1 MFVDEAEITVQA
13 GTGGAG
19 FVAFFGRRG
28 GPCGG
33 NGGNGGS
40 VYAQVNQNMSNLKRY
55 VEHKKFKAEDG
66 QSGGYNRSLGANG
79 VDLILYM
86 PVGTSVINLETNEEI
101 ELNNTKNQI
110 LLCRGGNYGRGNDA
124 FKTSTNRTPRNRE
137 LGFPG
142 QTRHFKLLLKLIA
155 NFGLI
160 GLPNAG
166 KSSLLNVLTAANV
179 KTANYPFTTLEASL
193 GAYNGKIIADI
204 PGLIEGASKGKGLG
218 IKFLKHVEKVRLLLH
233 CLSVESE
240 NLEKDYQTI
249 LDEMGAY
256 NKTLLN
262 KDTVILLTK
271 IDLISPKEVQQ
282 KIKLLKKFKKQIL
295 PISIYNKPSLKKL
308 ELQLNV

>member
-1 MFVDEAEITVQA
+1 MFVDEAEITVQG

-19 FVAFFGRRG
+19 FVAFFGKKG

-55 VEHKKFKAEDG
+55 VEHTKFKAEDG

-79 VDLILYM
+79 DDLILYM
-86 PVGTSVINLETNEEI
+86 PVGTSIINLETKEEI
-101 ELNNTKNQI
+101 ELNNTKKQI
-110 LLCRGGNYGRGNDA
+110 LLCCGGNYGRGNDA
-124 FKTSTNRTPRNRE
+124 FKTATNRTPRNRE
-137 LGFPG
+137 PGFPG
-142 QTRHFKLLLKLIA
+142 KTSHFKLILKLIA
-155 NFGLI
+155 DYGLI

-218 IKFLKHVEKVRLLLH
+218 IKFLKHVEKVHLLLH
-233 CLSVESE
+233 CISVESM

-282 KIKLLKKFKKQIL
+282 KIKLLKKFKKQVL
-295 PISIYNKPSLKKL
+295 PISIYDKPSLDKL
-308 ELQLNV
+308 KFQLNV